1 MVTINVFPP
10 PDASTKQTEQNSS
23 LFSVAPAP
31 GQFAS
36 AETGIPE
43 NSTPG
48 PSLQIQELTTGYE
61 AAPVP
66 TLQFSSFQNQESSN
80 ADVPVPSMDFLN
92 LTASFQSAP
101 DPVFNPVH
109 EQNSDSGIPVPSML
123 PPGENTEA
131 AGKSLTKKK

>member
-31 GQFAS
+31 AQFAS
-36 AETGIPE
+36 TETGISE
-43 NSTPG
+43 SSSPG
-48 PSLQIQELTTGYE
+48 PSFQIQELTTGYE

-66 TLQFSSFQNQESSN
+66 TLQFSAFQNQELSN
-80 ADVPVPSMDFLN
+80 TDAPVPSMEFLN
-92 LTASFQSAP
+92 LSASFQAAP

-109 EQNSDSGIPVPSML
+109 EQNSDSAIPVPSML